1 MQETPGEPLNEL
13 LDVLRQASDAY
24 PAFAV
29 EVFDALR
36 SDSEDRLAG
45 VRDIAAEFAPAVAA
59 ASRWLDVLAHGDHG
73 AIAEAT
79 TLGLHLAASY
89 AAVTGLDTE
98 TVADNLPLL
107 TRERFEQLLT
117 PEVRGLLDRA

>member
-1 MQETPGEPLNEL
+1 MQETPGEPLNDL

-29 EVFDALR
+29 EVFEAL
-36 SDSEDRLAG
+36 SNGSTDRIEAMRE
-45 VRDIAAEFAPAVAA
+45 VAAEFAPATAA
-59 ASRWLDVLAHGDHG
+59 ASRWLDVLANGDVG
-73 AIAEAT
+73 PLAEAT
-79 TLGLHLAASY
+79 TLALHLTASY
-89 AAVTGLDTE
+89 AATAGIDVE

-107 TRERFEQLLT
+107 SRERFEQLLT

>member
-1 MQETPGEPLNEL
+1 MQGTPDAPLHEL

-36 SDSEDRLAG
+36 DGSADKVAE
-45 VRDIAAEFAPAVAA
+45 VRELAA
-59 ASRWLDVLAHGDHG
+59 AFAAATAATSRWLDVLANGDDG
-73 AIAEAT
+73 ALAEAT

-89 AAVTGLDTE
+89 AAATGIDVE
-98 TVADNLPLL
+98 TLADNLPLL
-107 TRERFEQLLT
+107 SQERFEQLLT
-117 PEVRGLLDRA
+117 PEVRGLLER